1 MSQISS
7 ITIGGLAVALKDI
20 EYAIQITHGRSNVT
34 DSPNASTAS
43 LTFIGRETTM
53 PSIGVAQTINV
64 KAYGKDR
71 FTGRITD
78 LSVSHVQDG
87 FARITLQAI
96 GKVSRLGTKTVG
108 FDTFPQENAHARALS
123 IMQLSGEDYR
133 IEGGYDMEL
142 NSFSA
147 NDENILQLLS
157 GIADDIGAAVVD
169 TPDGKILVQY
179 YDSRGS
185 NDYYE
190 KWEDQGNAKWSQQT
204 LRWVDR
210 QAISPTAGIP
220 LPLDG
225 DSVIYE
231 PIWRTNSASIINKVV
246 LGYDGSAV
254 YTVQDTASQTD
265 YGLRTLSRDT
275 ELHDL
280 ASATLRAGQLLNR
293 QSQPRWS
300 MGSVELWME
309 NVTDTV
315 KRDKLLALTCGNRV
329 VIDSLPR
336 PSPYETWVGV
346 VEGWGET
353 YTGYQDGEGTHRL
366 TLALSDPFASYAGIT
381 WNAVPITY
389 KWNTINSTV
398 IWANAITQQNLV

>member
-1 MSQISS
+1 MSQITS
-7 ITIGGLAVALKDI
+7 ITIGGSSVALSQI
-20 EYAIQITHGRSNVT
+20 EYAIQITHGRSSVT

-43 LTFIGRETTM
+43 LTFIGRDDVM
-53 PSIGVAQTINV
+53 PSIGVAQTLNI
-64 KAYGKDR
+64 KAYSKDR

-78 LSVSHVQDG
+78 LTVTHIEPG
-87 FARITLQAI
+87 FARIQIQAI

-108 FDTFPQENAHARALS
+108 FDNFPQENAHGRALS
-123 IMQLSGEDYR
+123 IMQLSGEDYLV
-133 IEGGYDMEL
+133 EGGYDMEL
-142 NSFSA
+142 NAFSA

-157 GIADDIGAAVVD
+157 AIADDVGAAVVD

-190 KWEDQGNAKWSQQT
+190 KWNDQGTSKWSQQT

-220 LPLDG
+220 LQLDG

-246 LGYDGSAV
+246 LGYDGSNV

-300 MGSVELWME
+300 MGSVEIWME
-309 NVTDTV
+309 NVSNVTV
-315 KRDKLLALTCGNRV
+315 GD
-329 VIDSLPR
+329 IDSPKATNM
-336 PSPYETWVGV
+336 E
-346 VEGWGET
+346 
-353 YTGYQDGEGTHRL
+353 
-366 TLALSDPFASYAGIT
+366 A
-381 WNAVPITY
+381 
-389 KWNTINSTV
+389 
-398 IWANAITQQNLV
+398 